1 MKRNQQNLQLFSA
14 TKAECCRGRRLA
26 FTKVQARATKLACPL
41 AQKRAV
47 SDLPKHARHVG
58 TEKKQHRSNNESS
71 IGDAGRHME
80 TRVFKLKELVE
91 NESVIL
97 KYIETQRQVADL
109 LTKSLGR
116 VAFERLRDDLT
127 GYLAFNHPG
136 ENIHVKAIAMLHK
149 LPTTDT

>member
-1 MKRNQQNLQLFSA
+1 MVIYEDNQPIIRVA
-14 TKAECCRGRRLA
+14 
-26 FTKVQARATKLACPL
+26 
-41 AQKRAV
+41 
-47 SDLPKHARHVG
+47 
-58 TEKKQHRSNNESS
+58 NNESS

-127 GYLAFNHPG
+127 GALQRVTHPPRP
-136 ENIHVKAIAMLHK
+136 KR
-149 LPTTDT
+149 